1 MNIGASLKKLR
12 KDKGMR
18 QIKFAT
24 QCGITQ
30 TYVSNIEKGIKKP
43 SLPVL
48 EKMANVLGIPLP
60 VLFWYSVTEVDV
72 KTEKLQAYRII
83 RPAMDALIQE
93 IFEIK
98 LESFAQV
105 ELNKCDHK
113 RTEFGLTQ
121 YNKKYEFCLD
131 CGKEINEPLK

>member
-1 MNIGASLKKLR
+1 MNIGSSLKKLR

-18 QIKFAT
+18 QKEFAT
-24 QCGITQ
+24 QCCITQ

-48 EKMANVLGIPLP
+48 EKMAGVLGIPLP
-60 VLFWYSVTEVDV
+60 VLFWYSVTEIDV
-72 KTEKLQAYRII
+72 KTEKLTAYRII

-98 LESFAQV
+98 PYSFAQV
-105 ELNKCDHK
+105 ELNKCDHS
-113 RTEFGLTQ
+113 RLRGESGNDFVV
-121 YNKKYEFCLD
+121 CLD